1 MAKRKNVGKPFEDE
15 VREALDR
22 TDAYSL
28 RLYDPPPYLKGIANP
43 CDIIAYREG
52 VFYMLEC
59 KSVHGNRLPIFSNDP
74 KGEHIYGNVSNAQ
87 WTGLTKASRH
97 GIVAGLLVWWVDRD
111 VTKFIPI
118 QTAQQIRD
126 SGEKSIRYDVTGEG
140 IFEVSGNKRRV
151 YYDYDFQPFFDT
163 YYSIYNKVYPY
174 KGRTI

>member
-43 CDIIAYREG
+43 CDIIVYRQG
-52 VFYMLEC
+52 IFYMFEC

-74 KGEHIYGNVSNAQ
+74 TGQHIYGNISNAQ
-87 WTGLTKASRH
+87 WDGLTEASHHR
-97 GIVAGLLVWWVDRD
+97 GVVAGLLVWWVDRD
-111 VTKFIPI
+111 VTRFIPI
-118 QTAQQIRD
+118 QTAQAVRD
-126 SGEKSIRYDVTGEG
+126 RGDKSIKYDAELAGSYTIGG
-140 IFEVSGNKRRV
+140 HKRRV

-163 YYSIYNKVYPY
+163 YYDVHYPY
-174 KGRTI
+174 RREGD